1 MTEPRKPKLRP
12 MQGFPPSV
20 QLIGIGWYVAIC
32 IVLGVVG
39 GVLLDRAL
47 DTSPWLTMLGLLL
60 GLVTAFYGAYRLLMD
75 VLQPDRGREE

>member
-1 MTEPRKPKLRP
+1 MDRLPATAR
-12 MQGFPPSV
+12 
-20 QLIGIGWYVAIC
+20 LIGIGWYVAIC

>member
-1 MTEPRKPKLRP
+1 MDRLPATAR
-12 MQGFPPSV
+12 
-20 QLIGIGWYVAIC
+20 LIGIGWYVAIC

-75 VLQPDRGREE
+75 VLRQDRGREE